1 MKILLSLMFF
11 LCAYANFVWSQGSH
25 PQKKIDS
32 LLELN
37 NKYKLED
44 SLKLT
49 RYYQLYRN
57 YMKLTNT
64 PEVDQYVD
72 KTIQLAKKLNKPSF
86 IAEAY
91 YRMGFYHHI
100 HSRYFLAEEYYG
112 KSLDKYTELNDKEWL
127 GGIYQNLSAMYV
139 NIPDYSK
146 ALDANFKA
154 VDIFS
159 KIKDVESVAGCYVN
173 ISSIYSGL
181 EQHYDAIQYLD
192 KALKI
197 FLNSKGNEYGIALC
211 YANLGDVYFEA
222 REGELNKIPLSKTEK
237 YKKSLGYLE
246 QSLKYAEKI
255 EDNFSLLAS
264 INQTKGNIYK
274 ATGKKDLAEECYQK
288 SIEYYAKTSVKKE
301 YAVSLLALANFYI
314 GEVQYAK
321 AEPLLSEVIE
331 IGNQNKILSLQRDG
345 YMALTL
351 LSEQQGKYND
361 ALKYFKAYIQFKEQ
375 IFNEEKEK
383 EITRKQMQLDFSIK
397 ERDYQNKQ
405 QLTDLAL
412 EKQVLLVKKRQQELL
427 LNQQQLALSDK
438 EKNIQRLNFLQQ
450 QANLEKEKLQKESQL
465 KQQKLISSLE
475 KEQANQQILQQE
487 NKIKLNRNFSIFF
500 GVLAVVLLAAAIVV
514 YKAQR
519 KTAKLNELVLAQK
532 EQLENLGKV
541 KDRIFSVVSHDM
553 RAPVNSLLSFM
564 QLLEMGNV
572 SSEKLK
578 KYATDLKSSLGYT
591 SSMLENLLNW
601 AYSQMQ
607 GFKPTL
613 QPTQI
618 NQLLEELLGSARVVA
633 TKKSI
638 DISCHAESGMVVMA
652 DEDMLSLIIR
662 NVLSNAIKF
671 TEDCGAIMI
680 YVEEHEKNVSI
691 QIADNGVGMDIEQIQ
706 SFNKTAGYQLGET
719 TLGTQ
724 KEKGTGLG
732 LTLCKTFAK
741 MMNATL
747 TVKPN
752 VDKGTV
758 FMLVLPKS

>member
-1 MKILLSLMFF
+1 MSTF
-11 LCAYANFVWSQGSH
+11 
-25 PQKKIDS
+25 
-32 LLELN
+32 
-37 NKYKLED
+37 
-44 SLKLT
+44 
-49 RYYQLYRN
+49 
-57 YMKLTNT
+57 
-64 PEVDQYVD
+64 
-72 KTIQLAKKLNKPSF
+72 
-86 IAEAY
+86 
-91 YRMGFYHHI
+91 
-100 HSRYFLAEEYYG
+100 
-112 KSLDKYTELNDKEWL
+112 
-127 GGIYQNLSAMYV
+127 
-139 NIPDYSK
+139 PDYSK

-159 KIKDVESVAGCYVN
+159 KIKEVESVAGCYVN

-181 EQHYDAIQYLD
+181 KQYYDAIQYLD

-222 REGELNKIPLSKTEK
+222 GEGELNKIPLSKTEK
-237 YKKSLGYLE
+237 YNKSLEYLE

-321 AEPLLSEVIE
+321 AETLLSEVIE

-397 ERDYQNKQ
+397 EKDYLNKQ
-405 QLTDLAL
+405 QITDLAL

-450 QANLEKEKLQKESQL
+450 EANLEKEKLQKESQL

-475 KEQANQQILQQE
+475 KEQANQQILEQE
-487 NKIKLNRNFSIFF
+487 NKIKLNRDFSIFF
-500 GVLAVVLLAAAIVV
+500 GILAVVLLAAAIVV
-514 YKAQR
+514 YKVQR

-532 EQLENLGKV
+532 EELEHLGKV

-572 SSEKLK
+572 SPEKLK

-607 GFKPTL
+607 GFKPTIEPINL
-613 QPTQI
+613 TLLASEIVYAMQTVAHQKNIQI
-618 NQLLEELLGSARVVA
+618 NLNTSVPIYTEGDVNM
-633 TKKSI
+633 I
-638 DISCHAESGMVVMA
+638 
-652 DEDMLSLIIR
+652 SLILR
-662 NVLSNAIKF
+662 NLISNAIKF
-671 TEDCGAIMI
+671 SENGGD
-680 YVEEHEKNVSI
+680 VEVKIDENNADVLLRVS
-691 QIADNGVGMDIEQIQ
+691 DGGLGMSQAQ
-706 SFNKTAGYQLGET
+706 YQQFNHSNNSQLGKST
-719 TLGTQ
+719 SGTNN
-724 KEKGTGLG
+724 EKGTGLG
-732 LTLCKTFAK
+732 LSLCKSFSK
-741 MMNATL
+741 MMDSKLVAQ
-747 TVKPN
+747 PN
-752 VDKGTV
+752 EPKGCI
-758 FMLVLPKS
+758 FCLVLPASNNEL